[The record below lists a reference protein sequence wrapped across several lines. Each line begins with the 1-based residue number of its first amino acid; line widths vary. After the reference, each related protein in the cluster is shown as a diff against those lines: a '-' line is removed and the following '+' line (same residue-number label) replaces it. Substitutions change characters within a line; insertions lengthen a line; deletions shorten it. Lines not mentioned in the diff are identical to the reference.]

1 MATISFFG
9 ATGTVTGSRFL
20 LEAEGRRVLIDCGIF
35 QGIREI
41 RQKNWEP
48 FPVEPGSIDAVLLT
62 HAHTDHSAW
71 LPRLVRNGFCG
82 DVYCTPATHDLCKI
96 MLLDSAH
103 IHQEDARWANKKGFS
118 RHKPALPLYTTE
130 DAEESL
136 KYFKS
141 VNYGQ
146 DLVLSERL
154 RFKFKDAGHI
164 LGSSMVRATVAGAR
178 GSECRILF
186 GGDLGRPGQPILRD
200 PVQAF
205 EIDYLLLESTYG
217 DRLHANANPSGDL
230 ANVINGAIER
240 KGALIIPA
248 FAVGRTQ
255 SLLYTIRKLQ
265 DAEKVPT
272 LPIFVD
278 SPMAINA
285 TRVFQQNKGD
295 YDLRAKIE
303 QLQGNKILEP
313 DRMKLCQSVNDS
325 IAINDVE
332 GPAIIISAS
341 GMVTGGRILHHLK
354 RRLPK
359 QETTVLFIGYQGE
372 GTRGRT
378 ILSGVES
385 VKIHGKPVEVNAKIE
400 QISGFSAHAD
410 YNEILAWLIG
420 FNRPPKKTFL
430 VHGED
435 DPRQALAKKIRAK
448 LGWQV
453 VVPGFGDV
461 AEL

>member
-1 MATISFFG
+1 M
-9 ATGTVTGSRFL
+9 
-20 LEAEGRRVLIDCGIF
+20 
-35 QGIREI
+35 
-41 RQKNWEP
+41 
-48 FPVEPGSIDAVLLT
+48 
-62 HAHTDHSAW
+62 
-71 LPRLVRNGFCG
+71 
-82 DVYCTPATHDLCKI
+82 
-96 MLLDSAH
+96 
-103 IHQEDARWANKKGFS
+103 
-118 RHKPALPLYTTE
+118 PLYTTE

-146 DLVLSERL
+146 DLVLSEQL

-164 LGSSMVRATVAGAR
+164 LGSSMVRATVTDAR
-178 GSECRILF
+178 GSDCRILF

-205 EIDYLLLESTYG
+205 EIDHLLLESTYG
-217 DRLHANANPSGDL
+217 DRLHSNADPSGDL

-248 FAVGRTQ
+248 FAR
-255 SLLYTIRKLQ
+255 
-265 DAEKVPT
+265 
-272 LPIFVD
+272 
-278 SPMAINA
+278 
-285 TRVFQQNKGD
+285 
-295 YDLRAKIE
+295 
-303 QLQGNKILEP
+303 
-313 DRMKLCQSVNDS
+313 
-325 IAINDVE
+325 
-332 GPAIIISAS
+332 
-341 GMVTGGRILHHLK
+341 GRILHHLK
-354 RRLPK
+354 RRVPK

-385 VKIHGKPVEVNAKIE
+385 EKIHGKPVDVNAKIE

-435 DPRQALAKKIRAK
+435 DARQALAKKIRAK
-448 LGWQV
+448 LGWEV
-453 VVPGFGDV
+453 VEPGFGDV
-461 AEL
+461 AELE

>member
-1 MATISFFG
+1 
-9 ATGTVTGSRFL
+9 
-20 LEAEGRRVLIDCGIF
+20 
-35 QGIREI
+35 
-41 RQKNWEP
+41 
-48 FPVEPGSIDAVLLT
+48 
-62 HAHTDHSAW
+62 
-71 LPRLVRNGFCG
+71 
-82 DVYCTPATHDLCKI
+82 
-96 MLLDSAH
+96 
-103 IHQEDARWANKKGFS
+103 
-118 RHKPALPLYTTE
+118 
-130 DAEESL
+130 
-136 KYFKS
+136 
-141 VNYGQ
+141 
-146 DLVLSERL
+146 
-154 RFKFKDAGHI
+154 
-164 LGSSMVRATVAGAR
+164 
-178 GSECRILF
+178 
-186 GGDLGRPGQPILRD
+186 
-200 PVQAF
+200 
-205 EIDYLLLESTYG
+205 
-217 DRLHANANPSGDL
+217 
-230 ANVINGAIER
+230 
-240 KGALIIPA
+240 
-248 FAVGRTQ
+248 
-255 SLLYTIRKLQ
+255 
-265 DAEKVPT
+265 
-272 LPIFVD
+272 
-278 SPMAINA
+278 MAINA